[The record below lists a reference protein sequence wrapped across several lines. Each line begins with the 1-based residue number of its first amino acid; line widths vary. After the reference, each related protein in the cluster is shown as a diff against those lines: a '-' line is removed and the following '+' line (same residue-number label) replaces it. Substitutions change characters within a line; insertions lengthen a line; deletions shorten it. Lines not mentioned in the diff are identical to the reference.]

1 MEFIPI
7 SPPISWGTIN
17 IKVNISYLPK
27 HIESILELT
36 VSYSKINPNVEGFSG
51 SSCRALT
58 CILHNTYKASSNNL
72 VIKESIGVI
81 EEGFY
86 LIEMTLIKGNN
97 IGDSLSR
104 VYGIWGS
111 NTNIVIGLPY
121 SIFKPIEFA

>member
-1 MEFIPI
+1 MELIPI
-7 SPPISWGTIN
+7 PPPISWGTIN
-17 IKVNISYLPK
+17 IKVNISNLPK
-27 HIESILELT
+27 HIESILEVT
-36 VSYSKINPNVEGFSG
+36 ISYSKTNPNIEGSPG

-58 CILHNTYKASSNNL
+58 CILHNTYSASSNSL
-72 VIKESIGVI
+72 VIKENIGVI

-111 NTNIVIGLPY
+111 NPSIVIGLPY